1 MLTTNNQNSISVQF
15 LGLIIIIAWSLMWSF
30 GLFYLLKRV
39 NRLKYGEVYEIVGLD
54 LLALYNS
61 VDFKLKVGVD
71 KEALERIEQ
80 KQRLGQNVTKS

>member
-1 MLTTNNQNSISVQF
+1 M
-15 LGLIIIIAWSLMWSF
+15 
-30 GLFYLLKRV
+30 FYLLKKV

-61 VDFKLKVGVD
+61 VDFKIKVGVD

-80 KQRLGQNVTKS
+80 KQRLGQNFTKSQKAKIRQKAKVKNTNASIHLS